1 LALKYMKRINDSPV
15 VQDITDQIN
24 KQGYWKSEKTQY
36 TWEAGE
42 IIRVSKIRSIYKTI
56 SWRILATTDTF
67 IISWLITGF
76 FHWAISIASI
86 EVFTKMFLYYFHE
99 RAWHHV
105 KFKRPW

>member
-1 LALKYMKRINDSPV
+1 MSNRKESVENDS
-15 VQDITDQIN
+15 ITRQIN
-24 KQGYWKSEKTQY
+24 KQGYWKNIETQY
-36 TWEAGE
+36 NWEAGE

-67 IISWLITGF
+67 IISYFITGF
-76 FHWAISIASI
+76 ISWALSIASI
-86 EVFTKMFLYYFHE
+86 EVFTKMFLYYGHE